1 MATAKINVCV
11 DEGTKQAVE
20 VLLDE
25 MGLSMTAAINMYLKR
40 ILMEQGIPFDVSAR
54 TPNATTIAAMDE
66 FEEMKKNPS
75 AYNRY
80 PNFKAAL
87 SEVL

>member
-25 MGLSMTAAINMYLKR
+25 MGLSMTAAINMYLK
-40 ILMEQGIPFDVSAR
+40 
-54 TPNATTIAAMDE
+54 
-66 FEEMKKNPS
+66 
-75 AYNRY
+75 
-80 PNFKAAL
+80 
-87 SEVL
+87 